1 MKKENNEKI
10 LVEIE
15 DNIDSLYNN
24 EGGRFLNETT
34 KSETPKFEKASLQ
47 QTQRRLHATIDAN

>member
-1 MKKENNEKI
+1 MEKENNEKI

-15 DNIDSLYNN
+15 VNIDSLYNN
-24 EGGRFLNETT
+24 EGGRFLNDTT
-34 KSETPKFEKASLQ
+34 NFETPKVEIASLQ